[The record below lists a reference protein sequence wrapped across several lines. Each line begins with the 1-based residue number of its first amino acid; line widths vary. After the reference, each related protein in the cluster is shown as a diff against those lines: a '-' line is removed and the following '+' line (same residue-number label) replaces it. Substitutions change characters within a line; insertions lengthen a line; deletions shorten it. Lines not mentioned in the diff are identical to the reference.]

1 MAININNLNS
11 QLSGILKNSNLDAIL
26 EKKSQIVGA
35 TSCKLETSLTKVGE
49 SVSGILPLSGG
60 DNPLDNVSALD
71 SIVEITGQV
80 PGLSNELIGDISS
93 TTSNI
98 SSAIGETVAN
108 GELDLIISS
117 GAPEAISRSLTN
129 VTGKTAEDISSVLKS
144 VATLDGQEG
153 ISKITASISGGL
165 GISTGIADVTKTFEG
180 SFKDLMGSVGGG
192 LLSNLIRKADK
203 SFDLI
208 TKGLLIGTDID
219 IDIIA
224 SLIEKGD
231 KAKAIALISAQS
243 TIPFGEIEQTVNKL
257 DLSPSANISNGA
269 SPVVGQKTTECFEI
283 GSNNDTW
290 SGSSTPITS
299 SQFSYI
305 DSPEELVAEFRNANR
320 EITQFIAHWTGTYT
334 NQDIGADEVHSW
346 HLDRGWSGC
355 GYHYIIRRDGRLQRG
370 RPLDKQ
376 GAHSGA
382 YGHNRRSIG
391 VSMAGGYNCPSGTPR
406 PNKYISAQSL
416 TPAQMNTFKMF
427 AKSFYEAWPD
437 GQALG
442 HNDTSDQGKVDP
454 GFDVPEYVKATFGK
468 TNLIT
473 DAKASGPLTT
483 AQINAGI
490 PV

>member
-49 SVSGILPLSGG
+49 AVSGILPLSGG
-60 DNPLDNVSALD
+60 DNLLDNVSALD

-269 SPVVGQKTTECFEI
+269 SPVVG
-283 GSNNDTW
+283 
-290 SGSSTPITS
+290 
-299 SQFSYI
+299 
-305 DSPEELVAEFRNANR
+305 LVSF
-320 EITQFIAHWTGTYT
+320 
-334 NQDIGADEVHSW
+334 
-346 HLDRGWSGC
+346 
-355 GYHYIIRRDGRLQRG
+355 
-370 RPLDKQ
+370 
-376 GAHSGA
+376 
-382 YGHNRRSIG
+382 
-391 VSMAGGYNCPSGTPR
+391 
-406 PNKYISAQSL
+406 L
-416 TPAQMNTFKMF
+416 TLTLP
-427 AKSFYEAWPD
+427 KS
-437 GQALG
+437 
-442 HNDTSDQGKVDP
+442 
-454 GFDVPEYVKATFGK
+454 
-468 TNLIT
+468 
-473 DAKASGPLTT
+473 
-483 AQINAGI
+483 
-490 PV
+490 